1 MRIEEL
7 IQRASAAYPDNKV
20 IESFQASRT
29 IQTSRASA
37 AIGDT
42 LATFIASELES
53 TFEERRSTQ
62 EKLRLARNTL
72 DRAIAELEAVRDA
85 L

>member
-7 IQRASAAYPDNKV
+7 IERANAAYPDNKV

-29 IQTSRASA
+29 MRTSTVNI

-42 LATFIASELES
+42 LAAFIASELES
-53 TFEERRSTQ
+53 TFEDKHSTQ
-62 EKLRLARNTL
+62 EKLRQARHTL